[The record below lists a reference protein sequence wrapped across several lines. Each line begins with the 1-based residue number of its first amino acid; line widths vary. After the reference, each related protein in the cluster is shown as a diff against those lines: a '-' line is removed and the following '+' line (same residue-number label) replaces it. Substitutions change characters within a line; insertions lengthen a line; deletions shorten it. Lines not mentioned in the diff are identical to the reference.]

1 MAITTSLGTLPL
13 AGIAT
18 LALTFVAANLQSRN
32 RLPVSIPEGVY
43 VGVSMGAA
51 LLVAQFLIESTWG
64 TVGVFAVGGLCW
76 AIGHETG
83 QTARNQ

>member
-13 AGIAT
+13 AGIVA
-18 LALTFVAANLQSRN
+18 LALTFVAADLQSRN

-64 TVGVFAVGGLCW
+64 TVGVLAVGGLCW

-83 QTARNQ
+83 QIARNQ